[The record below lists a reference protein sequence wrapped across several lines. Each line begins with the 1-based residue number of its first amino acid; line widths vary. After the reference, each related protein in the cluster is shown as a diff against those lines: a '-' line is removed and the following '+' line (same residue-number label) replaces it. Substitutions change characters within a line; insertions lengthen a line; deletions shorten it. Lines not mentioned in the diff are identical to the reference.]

1 MVVDATIQKWVT
13 LVAREEA
20 GPEGFGWSV
29 QWIATIFYVD
39 NGIFTSPRPARLQVV
54 LNIRTGLFNQVCL
67 SMNITKNRGD
77 GLPTTPNGGQELGGY
92 IKR

>member
-54 LNIRTGLFNQVCL
+54 LNIRTELFDHVCL
-67 SMNITKNRGD
+67 RMNITKTGEMVCQPRQMAGRNSEA
-77 GLPTTPNGGQELGGY
+77 T
-92 IKR
+92 